1 MCVMERIVLRNVR
14 LLLDIECVA
23 PFREG
28 LIVALL
34 LDVMRL
40 FSSQLEQ
47 NFLEVGK
54 RSLRSSFCVL
64 QMLDRART
72 YMVLLHN
79 LDEVFHIRFLS
90 VVPVHE
96 SREDNQLW

>member
-1 MCVMERIVLRNVR
+1 MS
-14 LLLDIECVA
+14 
-23 PFREG
+23 
-28 LIVALL
+28 
-34 LDVMRL
+34 L

-54 RSLRSSFCVL
+54 RSLWSSFCVL

-72 YMVLLHN
+72 YMVLLDN